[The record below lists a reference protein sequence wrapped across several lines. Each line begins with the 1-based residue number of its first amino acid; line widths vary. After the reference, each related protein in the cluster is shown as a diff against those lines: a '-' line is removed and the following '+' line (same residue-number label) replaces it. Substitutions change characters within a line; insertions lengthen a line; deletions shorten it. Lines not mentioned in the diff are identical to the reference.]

1 MLLLDNYKKLI
12 NIFSTEEKKTSIKL
26 LFLILFSSIVEVSG
40 VTSILPFFA
49 IISNPN
55 LIEDNSLI
63 FYIYQKSGILGI
75 QSTGDFIKLIGGI
88 VFLLLIFSLG
98 TRAITYYFQ
107 LQFSLMREYSISKN
121 LIQNHLSQPY
131 IWFLNQNSAHLKNK
145 ILLDVYNLVNKSLL
159 PSLYF
164 ISNTILV
171 IGLLTVLLIFYPIIT
186 LILILFFSFF
196 YIIITLSFKIINY
209 SLGEKRFKLGQIRSK
224 ILSEVYTGI
233 KQLKIRNLEKFY
245 TDNFSTVSF
254 EYAKKSCFGD
264 MISFLPRYFIEAV
277 MFGGAIIL
285 ILALMSFYSNIQN
298 YITILAFFAF
308 AGYRILPSAHQIYL
322 SVAQITFNYPT
333 LVNIYNDLNKIQ
345 KKQTKNLYT
354 MQFQKKI
361 VLKNIYYIY
370 PTNKFIILKNV
381 NLTIPFA
388 SKIGIIGLSGAGKTT
403 LVDII
408 LGLLSPSKGKISV
421 DGNMIT
427 NNKIRAWQ
435 KNLGYVP
442 QQIYLTDESILS
454 NIAFGVEEKNID
466 KKIVEEV
473 AKNVNLHN
481 FIINKL
487 PKGYN
492 TKVGELGN
500 RLSGG
505 ERQRIGIARALYHR
519 PKVLILDE
527 STNSL
532 DKFTEQKVIE
542 SIFDAAKNTTIIVIS
557 HQLSALKKCDQ
568 IFSLEKKQLKKINI

>member
-1 MLLLDNYKKLI
+1 LLLDNYKKLI
-12 NIFSTEEKKTSIKL
+12 NIFSIEENKTSIQL
-26 LFLILFSSIVEVSG
+26 LFLILFSSIIEVSG
-40 VTSILPFFA
+40 VASILPFIA

-55 LIEDNSLI
+55 LIEDNLLI

-75 QSTGDFIKLIGGI
+75 QSTGDFIKLIGGL

-98 TRAITYYFQ
+98 ARAITHYFQ
-107 LQFSLMREYSISKN
+107 LRFSLMREYSISKN
-121 LIQNHLSQPY
+121 LIQNHLSQSY
-131 IWFLNQNSAHLKNK
+131 IWFLNQNSAYLKNK

-164 ISNTILV
+164 ISNIITV
-171 IGLLTVLLIFYPIIT
+171 IGLLIVLLIFYPIIT
-186 LILILFFSFF
+186 LILIFFFSSF
-196 YIIITLSFKIINY
+196 YLIITLSFKIINY

-233 KQLKIRNLEKFY
+233 KQLKVRNLEKFY
-245 TDNFSTVSF
+245 TDNFSKVSY

-264 MISFLPRYFIEAV
+264 MISFLPRYLIEAV
-277 MFGGAIIL
+277 MFGGAVIF
-285 ILALMSFYSNIQN
+285 ILALMNFYSNIQS
-298 YITILAFFAF
+298 YIAILALFTF
-308 AGYRILPSAHQIYL
+308 AGYRILPSLNQIYIA
-322 SVAQITFNYPT
+322 VAQITFNYPT
-333 LVNIYNDLNKIQ
+333 LVNIYNDLNKTQ
-345 KKQTKNLYT
+345 KKQTKNLHT
-354 MQFQKKI
+354 IQFQKKI
-361 VLKNIYYIY
+361 ILKNIHFIY
-370 PTNKFIILKNV
+370 PTNKFTILKNV

-421 DGNMIT
+421 DGNVIT

-466 KKIVEEV
+466 KRIVEEV
-473 AKNVNLHN
+473 AKNINLHN

-505 ERQRIGIARALYHR
+505 ERQRIGIARALYQR

-527 STNSL
+527 ATNSL
-532 DKFTEQKVIE
+532 DKLTEQKVIE
-542 SIFDAAKNTTIIVIS
+542 SIFDAAKNTTIIAIS

-568 IFSLEKKQLKKINI
+568 IFSLEKGQLKKINI